1 LNRRAAAGLLCAAL
15 SAAACVPVDGGGD
28 LGMRAG
34 LHVDLAEAYLKEGRL
49 PVALAE
55 IEKGL
60 AAAPQNPRAHY
71 VMGLVRRRLGDGDA
85 AARHLQKALA
95 LAPHNPR
102 FAAEYATVLCTRG
115 DYGAALGHFA
125 RVNADPLNEAPAA
138 TLARAGGCRLRAG
151 DMDGAERD
159 FRRALGH
166 VAPPPAVLIN
176 LAEIQFQRKK
186 FFQARAFL
194 ERYFA
199 AAEVTPQSLLL
210 GVKVERALGDGESA
224 AAYAAR
230 LRAAWPRSAEARQ
243 LGEL

>member
-1 LNRRAAAGLLCAAL
+1 MNRCTAAGLLCAAL
-15 SAAACVPVDGGGD
+15 SAAACVPVGEGGD
-28 LGMRAG
+28 PALRAG
-34 LHVDLAEAYLKEGRL
+34 LHVDLAEAYLQEGRL

-55 IEKGL
+55 IEQGL

-71 VMGLVRRRLGDGDA
+71 VMGLVRRRLGDDDA

-95 LAPHNPR
+95 LAPDNPR
-102 FAAEYATVLCTRG
+102 LAAEYATVLCARG
-115 DYGAALGHFA
+115 DHGEALEHFA

-151 DMDGAERD
+151 DVDGAERD
-159 FRRALGH
+159 FRRALGY
-166 VAPPPAVLIN
+166 ASPPPAVLIN
-176 LAEIQFQRKK
+176 LAGIQFRRRE

-199 AAEVTPQSLLL
+199 AAAATPHSLLL
-210 GVKVERALGDGESA
+210 GVKVERALGDRESA
-224 AAYAAR
+224 GTYAAR

>member
-1 LNRRAAAGLLCAAL
+1 MNRCAAAGLLCAAL
-15 SAAACVPVDGGGD
+15 SAAACVPVGEGGD
-28 LGMRAG
+28 SAVRAG

-49 PVALAE
+49 AVALAE
-55 IEKGL
+55 IESGL

-71 VMGLVRRRLGDGDA
+71 VMGLVRRRLGDDDA

-95 LAPHNPR
+95 LAPQNPR
-102 FAAEYATVLCTRG
+102 FAAEYATALCARG
-115 DYGAALGHFA
+115 DYGEALAHFA
-125 RVNADPLNEAPAA
+125 QVNADPLNEAPAA

-151 DMDGAERD
+151 DVDGAERD
-159 FRRALGH
+159 FRRALGY
-166 VAPPPAVLIN
+166 ASPPPAVLIN
-176 LAEIQFQRKK
+176 LADIQFQRRK

-224 AAYAAR
+224 GVYAAR

-243 LGEL
+243 LEEL

>member
-1 LNRRAAAGLLCAAL
+1 MNRCAAAGLLCAAL
-15 SAAACVPVDGGGD
+15 SAAACVPVGEGGD
-28 LGMRAG
+28 SAVRAG

-49 PVALAE
+49 AVALAE
-55 IEKGL
+55 IESGL

-71 VMGLVRRRLGDGDA
+71 VMGLVRRRLGDDDA

-95 LAPHNPR
+95 LAPQNPR
-102 FAAEYATVLCTRG
+102 FAAEYATALCARG
-115 DYGAALGHFA
+115 DYGEALAHFA
-125 RVNADPLNEAPAA
+125 QVNADPLNEAPAA

-151 DMDGAERD
+151 DVDGAERD
-159 FRRALGH
+159 FRRALGY
-166 VAPPPAVLIN
+166 ASPPPAVLIN
-176 LAEIQFQRKK
+176 LAGIQFQRRK

-224 AAYAAR
+224 GVYAAR

-243 LGEL
+243 LEEL